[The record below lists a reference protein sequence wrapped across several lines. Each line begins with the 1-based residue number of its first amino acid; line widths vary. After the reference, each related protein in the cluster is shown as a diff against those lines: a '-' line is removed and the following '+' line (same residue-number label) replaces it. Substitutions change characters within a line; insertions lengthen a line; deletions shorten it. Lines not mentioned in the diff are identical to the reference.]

1 MKKYNEEEII
11 EALENGAIIR
21 TFYGSKKLRVL
32 TNGEILGSTTYDVLR
47 SLLLKGILL
56 YSKGDYFMKGDK

>member
-1 MKKYNEEEII
+1 MKKYNEEELI

-21 TFYGSKKLRVL
+21 SFYGNKKLQVRTVDE
-32 TNGEILGSTTYDVLR
+32 NLGSTTQEVLR

-56 YSKGDYFMKGDK
+56 YDKGDYFMKGDK

>member
-1 MKKYNEEEII
+1 MKKYNEEQLI
-11 EALENGAIIR
+11 EALENGAFIR
-21 TFYGSKKLRVL
+21 TFYGNNKLQVR
-32 TNGEILGSTTYDVLR
+32 TADEILGSTTQDVLR